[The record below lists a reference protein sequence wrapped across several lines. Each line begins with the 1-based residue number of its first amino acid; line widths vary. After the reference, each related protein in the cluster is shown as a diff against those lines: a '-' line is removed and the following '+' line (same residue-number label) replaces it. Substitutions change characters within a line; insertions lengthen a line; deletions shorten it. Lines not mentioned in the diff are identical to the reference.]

1 MIYTFQDR
9 RATLV
14 EVRVENLTKIFD
26 GEVIAVQDV
35 SFKVEE
41 RQILT
46 LLGPSGC
53 GKSTILRTIAGFNI
67 PEKGRVLFGD
77 RDVTH
82 LPPQDRYTGMC
93 FQNYAIWP
101 HMSVFK
107 NIEFG
112 LQIREIE
119 EKERKK
125 RVKNALESVR
135 MEEYGERMPNE
146 LSGGQQQ
153 RVALARAL
161 VVNPDVLLLDE
172 PLSNLDA
179 KLRIESRQK
188 IRDLVK
194 EMNLTAIYVTHD
206 QAEALS
212 ISDIIAVLDRGHLRQ
227 IGTPREVW
235 ENPENAF
242 VATFIGEANTI
253 NMVATSIDGNS
264 AHLELKDAE
273 SGKAHTFKSEYLKG
287 VHLND
292 KVAVVIRPELMFVS
306 KSKDPT
312 LNQIQAKVRSVM
324 YFGTFERI
332 VAVLPDQTD
341 VVIHRFDQDIPIELN
356 DNIFIHINPKLVYT
370 FGPENL

>member
-1 MIYTFQDR
+1 MV
-9 RATLV
+9 AV
-14 EVRVENLTKIFD
+14 KVENITKIFD
-26 GEVIAVQDV
+26 GEVIAVSDV
-35 SFKVEE
+35 SFDVQEG
-41 RQILT
+41 QILT

-67 PEKGRVLFGD
+67 PEKGKVLFGD
-77 RDVTH
+77 RDITY
-82 LPPQDRYTGMC
+82 LPPQERNTAMC

-112 LQIREIE
+112 LQIRKIPE
-119 EKERKK
+119 EEREK
-125 RVKNALESVR
+125 RVSEALRSVK
-135 MEEYGERMPNE
+135 MEEFIQRMPNE

-194 EMNLTAIYVTHD
+194 DFNLTAIYVTHD

-212 ISDIIAVLDRGHLRQ
+212 ISDIIAVLDRGKLRQ
-227 IGTPREVW
+227 IGTPREIW
-235 ENPENAF
+235 ENPDNAF
-242 VATFIGEANTI
+242 VATFIGEANTL
-253 NMVATSIDGNS
+253 NMDVVSIQDKVI
-264 AHLELKDAE
+264 HLEMKEAGNGKIHSLK
-273 SGKAHTFKSEYLKG
+273 SNYGKG
-287 VHLND
+287 VSPGD
-292 KVAVVIRPELMFVS
+292 KAAVVVRPELMMVS
-306 KSKDPT
+306 KTEDSS
-312 LNQIQAKVRSVM
+312 LNQIKAKVRSLM

-332 VAVLPDQTD
+332 VAVFPDGTD
-341 VVIHRFDQDIPIELN
+341 VIIHRFEQDIPLSQE
-356 DNIFIHINPKLVYT
+356 DDVFIHIDPELVYT

>member
-1 MIYTFQDR
+1 M
-9 RATLV
+9 
-14 EVRVENLTKIFD
+14 TKIFD
-26 GEVIAVQDV
+26 GEVVAVDDV

-41 RQILT
+41 GQILT

-67 PEKGRVLFGD
+67 PEKGRVIFED
-77 RDVTH
+77 REVTF
-82 LPPQDRYTGMC
+82 LPPQDRNTAMC

-112 LQIREIE
+112 LQIKKIPEA
-119 EKERKK
+119 ERSE
-125 RVKNALESVR
+125 RVMNALNSVR
-135 MEEYGERMPNE
+135 MGDYAERMPNE

-161 VVNPDVLLLDE
+161 VVNPDILLLDE

-194 EMNLTAIYVTHD
+194 EFNLTAIYVTHD

-212 ISDIIAVLDRGHLRQ
+212 ISDTIAVLEDGKLRQ
-227 IGTPREVW
+227 IGSPREIW

-242 VATFIGEANTI
+242 VATFIGEANTL
-253 NMVATSIDGNS
+253 NMTAESIQEGVFK
-264 AHLELKDAE
+264 LKMNDAE
-273 SGKAHTFKSEYLKG
+273 SGEEHHLNSQYGKG
-287 VHLND
+287 VSPGD
-292 KVAVVIRPELMFVS
+292 KVTVVVRPEMMFVS
-306 KSKDPT
+306 KTRDQS
-312 LNQIQAKVRSVM
+312 LNQIKARIRSIM

-332 VAVLPDQTD
+332 VATLPDKSD
-341 VVIHRFDQDIPIELN
+341 VIIHRFDQTIPVKLEEDI
-356 DNIFIHINPKLVYT
+356 FVHIDPELVYS
-370 FGPENL
+370 FGPDNL